1 MNCLDRVTIQMYVDK
16 ELTDEHS
23 AEIQS
28 HLDKCKKCQDFL
40 EDSRTGKSEINAY
53 LSALHDGE
61 SNISV
66 PPFNPD
72 MKRPR
77 FRKRYRISMLG
88 KVAAGIALLV
98 GLFWIIQSRPSSQ
111 ELTPDQ
117 AELLLLELMG
127 DMEPNK
133 AWHNGQLGIII
144 LDENGEV
151 LQSFISND

>member
-1 MNCLDRVTIQMYVDK
+1 MYVDK

-28 HLDKCKKCQDFL
+28 HLEKCEKCQDFL
-40 EDSRTGKSEINAY
+40 EDARTGRSEINAF
-53 LSALHDGE
+53 LSALQNGE

-72 MKRPR
+72 MKRTR
-77 FRKRYRISMLG
+77 FRKRNRISMLG

-98 GLFWIIQSRPSSQ
+98 GLFWIIQNKPSSQ

-133 AWHNGQLGIII
+133 AWHNGQMGIII

-151 LQSFISND
+151 LQSFISSDYE

>member
-1 MNCLDRVTIQMYVDK
+1 MYVDK

-28 HLDKCKKCQDFL
+28 HLEKCDKCQEFL
-40 EDSRTGKSEINAY
+40 EDARTGKSEINAF
-53 LSALHDGE
+53 LSALHDEE

-66 PPFNPD
+66 PPFDPE
-72 MKRPR
+72 MKRTR
-77 FRKRYRISMLG
+77 FRKRNRISMLG
-88 KVAAGIALLV
+88 KVAAGIVLLV

-111 ELTPDQ
+111 ELTPDK
-117 AELLLLELMG
+117 AELLLLVLMG

-133 AWHNGQLGIII
+133 AWHNGQMGIII

-151 LQSFISND
+151 LQSFISSDYE